1 MLTKILTFTLV
12 GETKDRRVE
21 ASFARSAP
29 RSRFAAHSNLIL
41 NLFLSAVAAL
51 ILTEV
56 VGYSRNI
63 LLLHPEWIS
72 SKRLLA
78 NTPMGGIEA
87 YFSRNILNRNRL
99 NLHAWHGF
107 NEILLNRVF
116 SLGPL
121 RFKFFLGDNAYLNIV
136 FNKNQ
141 DSFCGVR
148 FSRNPKFPSMFFQA
162 RPDGK
167 FLLHKPIQNLVLSQD
182 WHASRMTFEGK
193 SLVVECDGVVRGKFP
208 VEPLRQQVIGFRSGN
223 NVAIVDDIE
232 VSDSDGKLVQRE
244 NFRNHRTGWLFYL
257 SAFASLLSLNA
268 LIFHLCRN
276 RRRALFSLISL
287 ELSSF
292 FVLFI
297 YGCFDYYFWSGRYP
311 YKGPTWGRLRD
322 INSNATL
329 PEKLRLLFFTRFP
342 FYDPEYTRW
351 RSYSPVEL
359 IRFLQISSVAKYE
372 HIMVIRNDSGAL
384 RMDDVMDTGPDIQS
398 YLAEN
403 PFRHGTRILF
413 LGTSQMWGSGA
424 SSPDERIASRVSSLL
439 NTGASGRN
447 IYVINGSKRGSNSFE
462 LLSNCDDHLYLF
474 RPDLVILDLSNNDD
488 VRSFDKGLRSLLEWT
503 RSLHSKTLFILEAHS
518 PEVDKIGDRHAIM
531 RNISTQYHVP
541 LLDLNG
547 YLTSD
552 GVYDSGFLWWD
563 LVHLTS
569 YGQELAV
576 EFIAKGIRDDF
587 PYNFEKILNETN
599 AKWDDHTT
607 ALGHRM
613 LADKLYEKL
622 VPLLFG
628 SPSKQQASTLQKP

>member
-1 MLTKILTFTLV
+1 M
-12 GETKDRRVE
+12 G
-21 ASFARSAP
+21 
-29 RSRFAAHSNLIL
+29 
-41 NLFLSAVAAL
+41 
-51 ILTEV
+51 
-56 VGYSRNI
+56 
-63 LLLHPEWIS
+63 
-72 SKRLLA
+72 A
-78 NTPMGGIEA
+78 NEA
-87 YFSRNILNRNRL
+87 YFSRNILYRNRL
-99 NLHAWHGF
+99 NLDAWHGF

-116 SLGPL
+116 SLGLL
-121 RFKFFLGDNAYLNIV
+121 RFKFFLGDDGYLNII
-136 FNKNQ
+136 FNKNK

-148 FSRNPKFPSMFFQA
+148 LSRNPKFPSMFFQA
-162 RPDGK
+162 RTDGK
-167 FLLHKPIQNLVLSQD
+167 FLLHKPIQNLVLSQG

-193 SLVVECDGVVRGKFP
+193 SLVVECDGLVRGKFP

-244 NFRNHRTGWLFYL
+244 NFRNHRTGWLFYF

-287 ELSSF
+287 ELSLI

-311 YKGPTWGRLRD
+311 YKGPTWGRVRD
-322 INSNATL
+322 LNSSATL
-329 PEKLRLLFFTRFP
+329 PEKLRVLFFTRFP

-351 RSYSPVEL
+351 MSYSPVEL
-359 IRFLQISSVAKYE
+359 IRFLQIPSVAKYE

-403 PFRHGTRILF
+403 PFRQGTRILF

-424 SSPDERIASRVSSLL
+424 ASPKERIASKVSSLL

-447 IYVINGSKRGSNSFE
+447 IYVINASKRGSNSFE
-462 LLSNCDDHLYLF
+462 LLSSCKDHLYLF
-474 RPDLVILDLSNNDD
+474 RPDLVILDLSNNDSD
-488 VRSFDKGLRSLLEWT
+488 ARSFDKGLRSLLEWT
-503 RSLHSKTLFILEAHS
+503 RSIHSKTLFILEANS
-518 PEVDKIGDRHAIM
+518 PEVDRIRDRHAIM
-531 RNISTQYHVP
+531 RNLSTQYHVP

-569 YGQELAV
+569 YGQELAA
-576 EFIAKGIRDDF
+576 EFIAKGIRDHF
-587 PYNFEKILNETN
+587 PSNFEKILNETN
-599 AKWDDHTT
+599 DTREDPAVLTDTT
-607 ALGHRM
+607 
-613 LADKLYEKL
+613 
-622 VPLLFG
+622 P
-628 SPSKQQASTLQKP
+628 

>member
-1 MLTKILTFTLV
+1 MLTKILTSKVV
-12 GETKDRRVE
+12 GETK
-21 ASFARSAP
+21 
-29 RSRFAAHSNLIL
+29 IL

-63 LLLHPEWIS
+63 FLLHPEWIS

-78 NTPMGGIEA
+78 NAPMGANEA
-87 YFSRNILNRNRL
+87 YFSRNILYRNRL

-116 SLGPL
+116 SLGLL
-121 RFKFFLGDNAYLNIV
+121 RFKFFLGDNGYLNIV
-136 FNKNQ
+136 FNKNK

-148 FSRNPKFPSMFFQA
+148 LSRNPKFPSMFFQA
-162 RPDGK
+162 GTDGK
-167 FLLHKPIQNLVLSQD
+167 FLLHKPIQNLVLSQG
-182 WHASRMTFEGK
+182 WHASRMTFEGN
-193 SLVVECDGVVRGKFP
+193 SLVVECDGLVRGKFQ
-208 VEPLRQQVIGFRSGN
+208 VEPLRQQVIGFRSGS
-223 NVAIVDDIE
+223 NVAIVDDVE

-244 NFRNHRTGWLFYL
+244 NFRNHRTGWLFYF

-311 YKGPTWGRLRD
+311 YKGPTWGAVRAL
-322 INSNATL
+322 NSSATL
-329 PEKLRLLFFTRFP
+329 PEKLRVLFFTRFP

-351 RSYSPVEL
+351 MSHYTQWMSSSPVEL
-359 IRFLQISSVAKYE
+359 IRFLQIPSVAKYE

-403 PFRHGTRILF
+403 RFRDGTRILF

-424 SSPDERIASRVSSLL
+424 SSPNERIASRVSSLL

-462 LLSNCDDHLYLF
+462 LLSNCKDHLYLF
-474 RPDLVILDLSNNDD
+474 RPDLVIVDLSNNDD
-488 VRSFDKGLRSLLEWT
+488 ARSFDKGLRSLLEWT
-503 RSLHSKTLFILEAHS
+503 RSIHSNTLFILEANS
-518 PEVDKIGDRHAIM
+518 PEVDRIRDRHAIM

-563 LVHLTS
+563 VVHLTS
-569 YGQELAV
+569 YGQELAA
-576 EFIAKGIRDDF
+576 EFIAKGIRDHF
-587 PYNFEKILNETN
+587 PSNFEKILNE
-599 AKWDDHTT
+599 ADDMREDPAALTDTT
-607 ALGHRM
+607 
-613 LADKLYEKL
+613 
-622 VPLLFG
+622 P
-628 SPSKQQASTLQKP
+628 